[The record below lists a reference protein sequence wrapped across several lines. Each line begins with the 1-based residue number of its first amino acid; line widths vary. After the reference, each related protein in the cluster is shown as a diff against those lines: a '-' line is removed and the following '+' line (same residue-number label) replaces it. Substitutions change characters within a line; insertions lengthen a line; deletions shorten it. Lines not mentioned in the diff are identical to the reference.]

1 LDTRPVIYVV
11 CSDRHRNGK
20 TLLARVLVD
29 YLMLDSRD
37 PFVID
42 ADPPEGPLRGFF
54 PGRTV
59 LVDFDQMQGR
69 VKLFDTILDS
79 PGRDYV
85 IDLPAIQTG
94 PFFQALR
101 ELDFVA
107 AAHGRGFAIVALFIV
122 DRSASSARAA
132 QDIRLDA
139 GTDLV
144 VEVGNAFV
152 GSNVKKAD
160 EGVSFTMPV
169 LAHEAAVHISG
180 KRFSLRSFVLGEDQ
194 GLAPNL
200 VVPLKSFIYEVMTG
214 FRDIEPA
221 LTAARLRPQ

>member
-1 LDTRPVIYVV
+1 MDTRPIIYVV

-29 YLMLDSRD
+29 YLMLDGRD

-85 IDLPAIQTG
+85 IDLPAAQTG

-101 ELDFVA
+101 ELDFVG
-107 AAHGRGFAIVALFIV
+107 AAHAKGFRIVVLFIV
-122 DRSASSARAA
+122 DRSAGSARAA
-132 QDIRLDA
+132 EDIRLDA

-144 VEVGNAFV
+144 VDVGNVFV
-152 GSNVKKAD
+152 GSGAGKD
-160 EGVSFTMPV
+160 ENRAGFVMPV
-169 LAHEAAVHISG
+169 LAHEAAAFIAG
-180 KRFSLRSFVLGEDQ
+180 KRFSLRSFLLGEEQ
-194 GLAPNL
+194 GLAPGL
-200 VVPLKSFIYEVMTG
+200 VMPLKSFLYEVMTG
-214 FRDIEPA
+214 LREIEPA
-221 LTAARLRPQ
+221 LSAARLRT

>member
-1 LDTRPVIYVV
+1 MDTRPIIYVV

-29 YLMLDSRD
+29 YLMLDGRD

-85 IDLPAIQTG
+85 IDLPAAQTG

-101 ELDFVA
+101 ELDFVG
-107 AAHGRGFAIVALFIV
+107 AAHAKGFRIVVLFIV
-122 DRSASSARAA
+122 DRSAGSARAA
-132 QDIRLDA
+132 EDIRLDA

-144 VEVGNAFV
+144 GAAGKDENRAGFV
-152 GSNVKKAD
+152 
-160 EGVSFTMPV
+160 MPV
-169 LAHEAAVHISG
+169 LAHEAAAFIAG
-180 KRFSLRSFVLGEDQ
+180 KRFSLRSFLLGEEQ
-194 GLAPNL
+194 GLAPGL
-200 VVPLKSFIYEVMTG
+200 VMPLKSFLYEVMTG
-214 FRDIEPA
+214 LREIEPA
-221 LTAARLRPQ
+221 LSAARLRT